1 MTHTIETPP
10 AVPAGEPLPPQVDK
24 LIADLETRLPQGEV
38 PAGIF
43 GHPQVYQTEL
53 RKVFG
58 RCWVYLAHD
67 SEIAAN
73 GDYVVRKIGEDNFI
87 VSRDEAGQIHVLFD
101 ACRHRGVQVCRADSG
116 NTSHFRCPLAMR
128 RI

>member
-1 MTHTIETPP
+1 MTHTIEPPP

-24 LIADLETRLPQGEV
+24 LIADLETHLPQGEV

-87 VSRDEAGQIHVLFD
+87 VSRDDSVTAPSTERITSPTSSSPQL
-101 ACRHRGVQVCRADSG
+101 RGGCNGLV
-116 NTSHFRCPLAMR
+116 T
-128 RI
+128 